1 MNTKEIIENEIGS
14 FNRGNRISCPF
25 HEDKTPSLSY
35 DPKKNK
41 WHCFSCGRGGD
52 GIDFIR
58 DYKGINYVEACKYLG
73 VPLNA
78 EYEAIESEKDKIK
91 GYIEWQIKTLE
102 IYKGW
107 RLIKLYPFENS
118 EGKILYYKA
127 KFSTT
132 NKKQVRYYS
141 VVEGKVVPKRIVE
154 EVPYNFKRLCKALES
169 KKDIFIVE
177 GEKDVDTLT
186 QMGYTATSFK
196 GVKDFNF
203 YMFEGTNI
211 YFVGDTGEAGEKY
224 KHDIWKKV
232 SQCCNGFNVV
242 SLPNIEELG
251 DNADVTD
258 WFKVGHSI
266 AEFREACKD
275 AWDFR
280 KSTFWKYVKENST
293 GGYTPL
299 RIWQNLEIMLKRK
312 NVKLKY
318 NVISKEV
325 ESCGAIGSTR
335 NELITDIYSLNV
347 LEGLN
352 MSRDE
357 VSNSILKIAEKNKY
371 NPFTEWL
378 EANENE
384 DYDAVQEVFN
394 CLVLGP
400 IENEKYVYY
409 YHLFLKWCINV
420 VRTAHNTLENAY
432 AGQGVLVLQGQQGAR
447 KTTFFKVLFSN
458 PKWFKGEK
466 VLDPTN
472 RDSVRENTKYVSVE
486 LGELDATM
494 KGDQARLK
502 AFVTTES
509 DEYRSPYMR
518 VEERYPRV
526 TTFCATVNKR
536 DFLKDETGSR
546 RWWVIPIQKC
556 DIEKLEKVDK
566 AKFWG
571 AVYSLWKT
579 GAIPYYLSDEENEEL
594 AKSNV
599 DFSVESDISIILN
612 ESIDWESDET
622 EVHNVAELCDMLNIR
637 ERKALKNELER
648 RGYKYQTHRR
658 TDGGF
663 KKGYKLPK
671 LTTCA
676 YDNYMSRSA
685 KQ

>member
-1 MNTKEIIENEIGS
+1 M
-14 FNRGNRISCPF
+14 
-25 HEDKTPSLSY
+25 
-35 DPKKNK
+35 
-41 WHCFSCGRGGD
+41 
-52 GIDFIR
+52 
-58 DYKGINYVEACKYLG
+58 
-73 VPLNA
+73 
-78 EYEAIESEKDKIK
+78 
-91 GYIEWQIKTLE
+91 
-102 IYKGW
+102 
-107 RLIKLYPFENS
+107 
-118 EGKILYYKA
+118 
-127 KFSTT
+127 
-132 NKKQVRYYS
+132 
-141 VVEGKVVPKRIVE
+141 
-154 EVPYNFKRLCKALES
+154 
-169 KKDIFIVE
+169 
-177 GEKDVDTLT
+177 
-186 QMGYTATSFK
+186 
-196 GVKDFNF
+196 
-203 YMFEGTNI
+203 
-211 YFVGDTGEAGEKY
+211 
-224 KHDIWKKV
+224 
-232 SQCCNGFNVV
+232 
-242 SLPNIEELG
+242 
-251 DNADVTD
+251 
-258 WFKVGHSI
+258 
-266 AEFREACKD
+266 
-275 AWDFR
+275 
-280 KSTFWKYVKENST
+280 
-293 GGYTPL
+293 
-299 RIWQNLEIMLKRK
+299 
-312 NVKLKY
+312 
-318 NVISKEV
+318 
-325 ESCGAIGSTR
+325 
-335 NELITDIYSLNV
+335 
-347 LEGLN
+347 
-352 MSRDE
+352 
-357 VSNSILKIAEKNKY
+357 
-371 NPFTEWL
+371 
-378 EANENE
+378 
-384 DYDAVQEVFN
+384 
-394 CLVLGP
+394 
-400 IENEKYVYY
+400 
-409 YHLFLKWCINV
+409 
-420 VRTAHNTLENAY
+420 
-432 AGQGVLVLQGQQGAR
+432 
-447 KTTFFKVLFSN
+447 
-458 PKWFKGEK
+458 
-466 VLDPTN
+466 
-472 RDSVRENTKYVSVE
+472 E